1 MTEAVLRPLLEALVT
16 GLEAEPRVAVNVCW
30 AFNSLAEAAYDAA
43 EAAAQEG
50 NNGFDGMGQGNDDG
64 TPQTYALSPFFDA
77 IVQKLLNAT
86 DRSDASTA
94 NLRAA
99 AYEALMEMVK
109 TAPKDCYVTVQKTVM
124 VILERLQQ
132 V

>member
-50 NNGFDGMGQGNDDG
+50 NNGFDGMGQGTGHSGLEQLLDFWREPGMPLVQDG
-64 TPQTYALSPFFDA
+64 YLGS
-77 IVQKLLNAT
+77 I
-86 DRSDASTA
+86 
-94 NLRAA
+94 
-99 AYEALMEMVK
+99 
-109 TAPKDCYVTVQKTVM
+109 
-124 VILERLQQ
+124 
-132 V
+132 